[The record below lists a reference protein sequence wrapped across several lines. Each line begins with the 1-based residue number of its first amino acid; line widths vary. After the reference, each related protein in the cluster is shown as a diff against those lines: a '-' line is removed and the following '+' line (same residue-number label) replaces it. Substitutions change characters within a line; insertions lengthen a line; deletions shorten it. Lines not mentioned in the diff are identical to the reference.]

1 MDRLEFIKRMTT
13 GGLFLGSLKLNALL
27 NELSSSPGT
36 PAMPVLFI
44 GHGSPMNAIENNA
57 FTKSWKEIAAKL
69 PVPKAILCVSAHW
82 ETNGSFVTSMP
93 KPKTIHDFGGFQQA
107 LFDVQYPAPGAP
119 QLAEEIIAMET
130 ARSIASDHSWGLDH
144 GTWSILNNMYPAA
157 NIPVLQLS
165 LDYSLSAESHKEL
178 AFSLRKLREKG
189 VLVIG
194 SGNLVHNLGKIDW
207 KNPDHG
213 FDWAE
218 EADET
223 FRKAISDNNWN
234 LLLAK
239 APWNQALKNSVPS
252 AEHYL
257 PAIYALGMKNSK
269 EHIHFFNVKTLM
281 GSISMS
287 SFLIS

>member
-82 ETNGSFVTSMP
+82 ETKGSFVTSMP
-93 KPKTIHDFGGFQQA
+93 KPKTIHDFGGFPQA

-207 KNPDHG
+207 KNPGHG
-213 FDWAE
+213 FAWAE

-239 APWNQALKNSVPS
+239 AP
-252 AEHYL
+252 
-257 PAIYALGMKNSK
+257 
-269 EHIHFFNVKTLM
+269 
-281 GSISMS
+281 
-287 SFLIS
+287 